1 MEKCETCKI
10 VKSCKIVKHGKP
22 VIPPVV
28 DAAATAMEYARSHGN
43 CNLATPADYF
53 VVFGHFGW
61 EWNTFTFFRNIWTKG
76 LHTVDQS

>member
-1 MEKCETCKI
+1 MGKCET
-10 VKSCKIVKHGKP
+10 CKIVKHGKP

-53 VVFGHFGW
+53 VAFGHFGW

-76 LHTVDQS
+76 